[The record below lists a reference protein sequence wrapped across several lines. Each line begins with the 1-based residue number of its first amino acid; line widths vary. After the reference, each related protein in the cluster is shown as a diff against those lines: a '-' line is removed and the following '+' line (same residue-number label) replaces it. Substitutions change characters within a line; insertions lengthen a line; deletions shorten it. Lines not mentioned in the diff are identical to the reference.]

1 MPKYVYIIIT
11 AMVFIAGGMALT
23 NGSKTET
30 NEQKQVVRVVTP
42 DNTCKDN
49 PEACVKY
56 DAFGF
61 GILAV
66 EIHNKQVAEYLHA
79 VEQERLAQ
87 ENAARRQ
94 QQTRVSGQSFNLP
107 SECEGK
113 VIPAHIVMR
122 ESRCNYGS
130 VNWGG
135 CGGNNCYGMYQI
147 DGRHWTSWG
156 NTPGACSDLNW
167 EVSSDQDECANRLSS
182 GGTNLRPW
190 AG

>member
-1 MPKYVYIIIT
+1 MPKYLYSIIIPIIVVG
-11 AMVFIAGGMALT
+11 AIFVLT
-23 NGSKTET
+23 VGDKQNKKQ
-30 NEQKQVVRVVTP
+30 EQQVVRLITP
-42 DNTCKDN
+42 DTTCRDN

-61 GILAV
+61 ANLAV
-66 EIHNKQVAEYLHA
+66 DIVNQQIAEYLNA
-79 VEQERLAQ
+79 LEQERIAQ
-87 ENAARRQ
+87 EKASRQ
-94 QQTRVSGQSFNLP
+94 QTSRVAGNSFNFP

-113 VIPAHIVMR
+113 VIPAYIIMR

-147 DGRHWTSWG
+147 DGRHWSSWG

-167 EVSSDQDECANRLSS
+167 EVSADQDECANRLSS
-182 GGTNLRPW
+182 GGSNLRPW

>member
-1 MPKYVYIIIT
+1 MPKYIYAIVSAIIIVT
-11 AMVFIAGGMALT
+11 AAVALT
-23 NGSKTET
+23 IGGSQEIKE
-30 NEQKQVVRVVTP
+30 NKQVVRVIAP
-42 DNTCKDN
+42 DTTCRDN

-61 GILAV
+61 ATLAV
-66 EIHNKQVAEYLHA
+66 EIHNRQVAEYLHA
-79 VEQERLAQ
+79 IEQERIAQ
-87 ENAARRQ
+87 EKIARQ
-94 QQTRVSGQSFNLP
+94 QSTQVSGQSFNLP

-167 EVSSDQDECANRLSS
+167 EVSAEQDECANRLSS

-190 AG
+190 SG